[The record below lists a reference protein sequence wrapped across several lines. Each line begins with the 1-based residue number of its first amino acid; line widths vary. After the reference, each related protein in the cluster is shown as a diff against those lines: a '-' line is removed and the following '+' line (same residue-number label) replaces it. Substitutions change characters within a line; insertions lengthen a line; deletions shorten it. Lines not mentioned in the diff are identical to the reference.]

1 MILGHRSRGAVA
13 AAAVVVIAAGCSTKA
28 PESSGGDGGGGDA
41 ADVQTDVGVEGTTIT
56 LGVLTDFTG
65 AFAALGKDIT
75 NANELFWEENQ
86 VCDTYDVELDIQ
98 DTGYVPQQGV
108 QLYSGMK
115 DGVLAMQQT
124 IGSPINTALA
134 PEYEADQI
142 VNFPSAWS
150 KTLTEIPG
158 TGVVGATY
166 DVEIANGYSYLFEEG
181 LLEEGATVGHIY
193 FEGEYGANGLAGT
206 QAVAEEKGLE
216 VIEAQI
222 KSTDTDMSA
231 QVTQFKAAGVDLIAL
246 TVGPGALAS
255 VATVAE
261 AQGLDVPILGS
272 NPVFAPGLLA
282 GPGGQLAEDPPLRGG
297 PGVGVRRQPRPARVR
312 TRRPTPTPSR
322 AWASPVGYGMSTLMK
337 QVLDAAC
344 ENGDLTRQ
352 GVLDAFNELEEVDTG
367 GLTVPI
373 RGFELG
379 KSPSLESFIL
389 RPADVPGGAEVAG
402 RGVRGRVRGEDR
414 RLIPDRPDGGVPSSR
429 RGRRRRV
436 RGRAATA
443 GRRGRPAAGARASAA
458 ASAAATASGT
468 DADEARAATAIAKG
482 AAKPM

>member
-41 ADVQTDVGVEGTTIT
+41 DVQTDVGVEGTTIT

-75 NANELFWEENQ
+75 NANQLFWQDNQ

-98 DTGYVPQQGV
+98 DTNYVPQQGV

-115 DGVLAMQQT
+115 DSVLAMQQT

-166 DVEIANGYSYLFEEG
+166 DVEIANGYSYLFDEG

-206 QAVAEEKGLE
+206 QAVAEEMDLE

-231 QVTQFKAAGVDLIAL
+231 QITQFAAAGVDLIAL

-282 GPGGQLAEDPPLRGG
+282 GPAANWLKTHLYVAAPVSAFADNPDLLESYEEAYPDAIPSL
-297 PGVGVRRQPRPARVR
+297 GV
-312 TRRPTPTPSR
+312 
-322 AWASPVGYGMSTLMK
+322 PVGYGMSTLMK

-352 GVLDAFNELEEVDTG
+352 GVLDAFNELQEVDTG

-389 RPADVPGGAEVAG
+389 RPADVPGGAEV
-402 RGVRGRVRGEDR
+402 VGEAFE
-414 RLIPDRPDGGVPSSR
+414 GEF
-429 RGRRRRV
+429 
-436 RGRAATA
+436 AAQ
-443 GRRGRPAAGARASAA
+443 
-458 ASAAATASGT
+458 
-468 DADEARAATAIAKG
+468 IAE
-482 AAKPM
+482 